1 MSILANRK
9 PARKPRAKPARSIRL
24 VLPLNGDARNGVV
37 RITVGKAAQDYFL
50 SRIPSDF
57 GTAFVLEKVGDEE
70 ATAYSVN
77 LAADRNLCDC
87 QGHAR
92 WAHCKHA
99 DGLAALVAAGKL

>member
-1 MSILANRK
+1 MAILANRK
-9 PARKPRAKPARSIRL
+9 PASKPRKKPARSIRL
-24 VLPLNGDARNGVV
+24 VLRPNGDGRNGVV
-37 RITVGKAAQDYFL
+37 RITVGKESQDYFV

-57 GTAFVLEKVGDEE
+57 GTAFVLEKVGDEGG
-70 ATAYSVN
+70 TAYNVN

-99 DGLAALVAAGKL
+99 DGLAALVKAGKL